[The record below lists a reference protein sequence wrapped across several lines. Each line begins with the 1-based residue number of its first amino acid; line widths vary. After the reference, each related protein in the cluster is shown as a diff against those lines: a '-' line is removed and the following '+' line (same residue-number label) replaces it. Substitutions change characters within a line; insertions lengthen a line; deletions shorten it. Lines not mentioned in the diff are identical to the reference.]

1 MVRTFPRHHKATEM
15 LRHRRAWLMSNSW
28 GEMVFKVY
36 GRDGKTY
43 RTVVRDPLVFGSKDP
58 RGITSCDC
66 HAGAPPTG
74 EPRDC
79 WHAVLAFK
87 SARRRGLFG
96 N

>member
-1 MVRTFPRHHKATEM
+1 MVRTFKKSAKATDM
-15 LRHRRAWLMSNSW
+15 LKRRHAWLMSNSW

-36 GRDGKTY
+36 GRSGQEY
-43 RTVVRDPLVFGSKDP
+43 RTVVRDPQVFGSQDP

-66 HAGAPPTG
+66 HAGKPPVG
-74 EPRDC
+74 QPEPC

-96 N
+96 V